1 MNLKKIVAAIL
12 SVCVIL
18 PLVCSC
24 GRSNPKQPQY
34 YDYADLSQY
43 ITVANYKGIKVD
55 LKSDEFVSALTLRY
69 NNDLKSLNMYD
80 KQIMPQGTAIQNGDT
95 AQIDYEGKLNGVAFE
110 GGTAK
115 NYSLEIG
122 SGTFIDG
129 FESGLIGVKSG
140 ETVDLNLTFP
150 ANYQSTELAGKAVVF
165 TVTVNKVVRFV
176 YKEMTDTFAREI
188 GNYNNL
194 EEYKAAVQQEEIE
207 NYVWAKQIVGNSTVV
222 KYPETELQKNKDY
235 FSSIL
240 SQYTQIYSQDTINS
254 IVEERA
260 KSLTKEELVATYI
273 ARKEKLVSDE
283 DIQKEID
290 NLAANH
296 TEKQEKDAINSLI
309 ARKVNEYVL
318 AQAEY
323 INK

>member
-1 MNLKKIVAAIL
+1 MIELKKIVAAALSLCIIL
-12 SVCVIL
+12 S
-18 PLVCSC
+18 LVCSC
-24 GRSNPKQPQY
+24 NTKKQPQY
-34 YDYADLSQY
+34 YDYSNLSQY
-43 ITVANYKGIKVD
+43 ITVADYKGIKVD
-55 LKSDEFVSALTLRY
+55 FKSDEFVSALNLRY
-69 NNDLKSLNMYD
+69 TNDLKSLNMFD
-80 KQIMPQGTAIQNGDT
+80 KTVMPQGTAIQEGDT
-95 AQIDYEGKLNGVAFE
+95 AQIDYEGKLDGVAFE
-110 GGTAK
+110 GGTAT
-115 NYSLEIG
+115 NYSLVIG

-140 ETVDLNLTFP
+140 ETVDLDLTFP
-150 ANYQSTELAGKAVVF
+150 ANYQKTDLAGKAVVF
-165 TVTVNKVVRFV
+165 TVTVKKVVRFV

-188 GNYNNL
+188 GNYKNL
-194 EEYKAAVQQEEIE
+194 EEYKAAVLSEETE
-207 NYVWAKQIVGNSTVV
+207 SYVWSKQIVGKSTVV
-222 KYPETELQKNKDY
+222 KYPEAELQKNKDY

-273 ARKEKLVSDE
+273 ARKENLVSAE

-318 AQAEY
+318 ANAEY